1 MYFEVIQL
9 PNIFSS
15 FLVYMFLSQSKLK
28 GQNTTIFVLNVYL
41 SIKQLRALY
50 IKEIE
55 KKKPVPK
62 YLFPSKD

>member
-28 GQNTTIFVLNVYL
+28 GQNTTIFVLNVSL

-55 KKKPVPK
+55 KKPVPK